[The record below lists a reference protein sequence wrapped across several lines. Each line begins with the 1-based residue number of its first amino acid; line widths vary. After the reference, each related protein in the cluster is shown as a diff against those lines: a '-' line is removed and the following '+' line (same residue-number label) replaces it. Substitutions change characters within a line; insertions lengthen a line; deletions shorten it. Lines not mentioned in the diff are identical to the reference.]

1 MNTNNNAII
10 INFIWKIADE
20 VLRDIYVKGKYRDVI
35 LPMTVLTRID
45 SELTETKEKALAEY
59 EKFKDK
65 ITNIEPVLERATGY
79 AFYNTSPFTLRSLLK
94 DPTNLKANFKQYLNG
109 YSSNIQD
116 ILQKF
121 KFENQIQTLE
131 EADIL
136 FRLIQEFITES
147 DKLSPKNLSNHDMGY
162 VFEELI
168 RKFNEEN
175 NEEA

>member
-1 MNTNNNAII
+1 
-10 INFIWKIADE
+10 
-20 VLRDIYVKGKYRDVI
+20 
-35 LPMTVLTRID
+35 MTVLTRID
-45 SELTETKEKALAEY
+45 SELIDTKDKVLAEN
-59 EKFKDK
+59 EKFKNK
-65 ITNIEPVLERATGY
+65 ITNIEPILERATGY
-79 AFYNTSPFTLRSLLK
+79 AFYNTSPFTLKTLLLDAPNLRS
-94 DPTNLKANFKQYLNG
+94 NFKQYLNG

-131 EADIL
+131 ESDIL
-136 FRLIQEFITES
+136 FALIQKFSDAS

-168 RKFNEEN
+168 RKFNEQN